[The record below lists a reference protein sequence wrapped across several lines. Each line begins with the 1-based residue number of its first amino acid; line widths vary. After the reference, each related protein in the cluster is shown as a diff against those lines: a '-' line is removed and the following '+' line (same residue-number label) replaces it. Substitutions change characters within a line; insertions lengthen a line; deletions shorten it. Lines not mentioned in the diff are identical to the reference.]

1 MNELRIEHAL
11 RGDPPFATAY
21 RPVPLVLD
29 PTRFPPAPRLRS
41 ANRYLLP
48 GAAALVVIL
57 AGVLLLPGLVTPP
70 FGNESPSPSTDRSPA
85 PTERA
90 TVPPASVAPRAA
102 GFTPAGSLHDPRA
115 EHFAVLLQ
123 DGTVLVGSGRGPL
136 FPESFSSS
144 ESWNTTERWFAG
156 RKAFDYS
163 AELGTTSDVVF
174 GGLTHVNQT
183 AVRLPDSRVLVIP
196 AGCFCSPPPR
206 LHAELWS
213 EADGTAHVR
222 TFDAFE
228 SVRTGHSVTL
238 LADGR
243 ILIAG
248 GSTQVADKGSVGT
261 AEIWDPVAA
270 TITPTDS
277 MSFDRMNHAA
287 TLLRDGRVLVVGGV
301 SAAPG
306 PGDRRPVP
314 RAEIWDPAS
323 GEFTVVPA
331 LQGIDGV
338 AENITNY
345 RSDGALRLVTLSDG
359 RVLILDGSTARTW
372 SPTSGVLDDAG
383 AFPEPRSGYAATL
396 LPTGQVLVV
405 GGKAGEQALASAE
418 LWDPASS
425 TLTPAGSLATAR
437 VAPTATLLP
446 DGRVLVVG
454 GLPGVPGSLP
464 GNAELWEPGSAQ

>member
-11 RGDPPFATAY
+11 RAGPPFATPHRA
-21 RPVPLVLD
+21 VPLVLE
-29 PTRFPPAPRLRS
+29 PTSVPGPRLRS

-48 GAAALVVIL
+48 GTAALVVIL
-57 AGVLLLPGLVTPP
+57 AGSLLLPGLVTPP
-70 FGNESPSPSTDRSPA
+70 FGNESPSPSTDRSAP

-90 TVPPASVAPRAA
+90 TVPPESVVPGAA

-123 DGTVLVGSGRGPL
+123 DGTVLIGSGRGPL
-136 FPESFSSS
+136 FPGSFSST
-144 ESWNTTERWFAG
+144 ESWNTTERWSAG

-163 AELGTTSDVVF
+163 AELGTTSDVVS
-174 GGLTHVNQT
+174 GGLTRVNQT
-183 AVRLPDSRVLVIP
+183 AVLLPDGRVLVIP

-213 EADGTAHVR
+213 ESDGAAKVR

-228 SVRTGHSVTL
+228 SVRTGQSATL

-243 ILIAG
+243 ILVAG

-270 TITPTDS
+270 TITPTGS
-277 MSFDRMNHAA
+277 MRFDRMNHAA

-306 PGDRRPVP
+306 PGDRRPVL

-323 GEFTVVPA
+323 GVFSVVPG
-331 LQGIDGV
+331 LQGIEGV
-338 AENITNY
+338 VESITNY

-372 SPTSGVLDDAG
+372 IPTSGVLNGGG
-383 AFPEPRSGYAATL
+383 AFLEPRSGYAATL

-418 LWDPASS
+418 VWDPDSS
-425 TLTPAGSLATAR
+425 TFGPAGSLDTAR
-437 VAPTATLLP
+437 VAPTATLLL

-454 GLPGVPGSLP
+454 GLPGVPGPVP
-464 GNAELWEPGSAQ
+464 GNAELWEAGDAE